1 MNISQAAAQTGLS
14 AKQIRDYEKQG
25 LLPPAPRSEAG
36 YRRFLP
42 VDLQRLRFI
51 AHARE
56 VGFSLAQIKRLLAL
70 ADDPE
75 RHSRDV
81 KQLTSEHIAE
91 LNQKIA
97 TLQTMRDTLQA
108 WHNQCAGDDAAACC
122 ILEGIGSLKPH
133 PPNKKP
139 FMHQAQRVLSLSN
152 RRYINAPIIC
162 TSKILNTVIDGKIIA

>member
-14 AKQIRDYEKQG
+14 AKQIRNYEKQG

-97 TLQTMRDTLQA
+97 TLQPCATRCKHGTTNARATMLR
-108 WHNQCAGDDAAACC
+108 
-122 ILEGIGSLKPH
+122 
-133 PPNKKP
+133 
-139 FMHQAQRVLSLSN
+139 RVVFW
-152 RRYINAPIIC
+152 
-162 TSKILNTVIDGKIIA
+162 KG

>member
-25 LLPPAPRSEAG
+25 LLPPASRSEAG

-42 VDLQRLRFI
+42 ADLQRLRFI

-108 WHNQCAGDDAAACC
+108 WHNRCAGDDAAACC
-122 ILEGIGSLKPH
+122 ILDGIGSLKTGE
-133 PPNKKP
+133 
-139 FMHQAQRVLSLSN
+139 A
-152 RRYINAPIIC
+152 
-162 TSKILNTVIDGKIIA
+162 G

>member
-42 VDLQRLRFI
+42 ADLQRLRFI

-70 ADDPE
+70 ACGGLIVFAPRQFAQDFAQSLAT
-75 RHSRDV
+75 SRM
-81 KQLTSEHIAE
+81 QAIWLPHAM
-91 LNQKIA
+91 
-97 TLQTMRDTLQA
+97 TLA
-108 WHNQCAGDDAAACC
+108 F
-122 ILEGIGSLKPH
+122 S
-133 PPNKKP
+133 KK
-139 FMHQAQRVLSLSN
+139 R
-152 RRYINAPIIC
+152 
-162 TSKILNTVIDGKIIA
+162 

>member
-42 VDLQRLRFI
+42 ADLQRLRFI

-81 KQLTSEHIAE
+81 KQLASEHIAE

-122 ILEGIGSLKPH
+122 ILDGIGSLKKHWLPH
-133 PPNKKP
+133 VRSADELALMRAIK
-139 FMHQAQRVLSLSN
+139 AQLDPLGLMNAGKVL
-152 RRYINAPIIC
+152 A
-162 TSKILNTVIDGKIIA
+162 

>member
-42 VDLQRLRFI
+42 ADLQRLRFI

-70 ADDPE
+70 ADDPQ

-81 KQLTSEHIAE
+81 KQLASEHIAE

-108 WHNQCAGDDAAACC
+108 WHNQCAGDDAAVCC
-122 ILEGIGSLKPH
+122 ILEGIGSLK
-133 PPNKKP
+133 
-139 FMHQAQRVLSLSN
+139 MEEA
-152 RRYINAPIIC
+152 
-162 TSKILNTVIDGKIIA
+162 G